1 VSDLRIRSETI
12 PLTPRSLLTLAANVY
27 TWLIILRALASWVQ
41 PAPNNPV
48 LRVLHVLTEPVLFPL
63 RRLVPPRVLGG
74 LDVSPVLAILLLQ
87 WVLWVLLD

>member
-1 VSDLRIRSETI
+1 
-12 PLTPRSLLTLAANVY
+12 
-27 TWLIILRALASWVQ
+27 
-41 PAPNNPV
+41 
-48 LRVLHVLTEPVLFPL
+48 L